1 MFSALLAMSLCI
13 QAPSVIFPAG
23 AYAIT
28 TSGPTSIVTTANSVT
43 LSWGAPGPAPAPLPG
58 PPVPAPSP
66 VPVVTGHV
74 WAAAIYDPGMALP
87 AAQRDLLF
95 DENLRA
101 KALDEDVQFEAFEH
115 DDSQVSTWLAELP
128 RSGLP
133 ALLFVQ
139 QTESGAGRLVYSTAL
154 PESSDKALALIYKMR
169 GKKMSARAAQAR
181 SCPPGATFCP
191 VCPK

>member
-1 MFSALLAMSLCI
+1 MLSALLAISLCT
-13 QAPSVIFPAG
+13 QAPSVVFPAG

-43 LSWGAPGPAPAPLPG
+43 LSWGVPGPAPASLSG
-58 PPVPAPSP
+58 PPVPAPAP
-66 VPVVTGHV
+66 VPVFNGHI
-74 WAAAIYDPGMALP
+74 WAAAIYDPEVALP
-87 AAQRDLLF
+87 AAQRDVLF
-95 DENLRA
+95 DEDLRA
-101 KALDEDVQFEAFEH
+101 KAFEQDVQFEAFGR
-115 DDSQVSTWLAELP
+115 DDSQVSTWLVELP

-139 QTESGAGRLVYSTAL
+139 QTESGAGRLVYRTAL
-154 PESSDKALALIYKMR
+154 PESADKVLSLIYKLR

-181 SCPPGATFCP
+181 LCPPGATFCP